1 MGISQKMNLSLMQLI
16 WKQRLII
23 LNPAKTNIRKKEN
36 EKMNENQAQ
45 NQAANQAT
53 NQASQK
59 NQAAAKYAEAK
70 TVVNGQ
76 EVSVQQAQAA
86 AEAFD
91 KQNNQTGIQAHH
103 DNSSEAVQAG
113 QTAQNAA
120 TMNESKLNLKQTNM
134 QSGQSHLSGAGA
146 QVQSEASQQAMAQQ
160 AAAKAKAKKAD

>member
-1 MGISQKMNLSLMQLI
+1 
-16 WKQRLII
+16 
-23 LNPAKTNIRKKEN
+23 
-36 EKMNENQAQ
+36 MNENQAQ
-45 NQAANQAT
+45 NQATNQAT

-86 AEAFD
+86 EEAFN

-120 TMNESKLNLKQTNM
+120 AMNDSNAAVKKVNV
-134 QSGQSHLSGAGA
+134 QSGQQHLEQHLQSGAQSQA
-146 QVQSEASQQAMAQQ
+146 QMNAQEDQQTMQQSID
-160 AAAKAKAKKAD
+160 AKAKARAKKAD

>member
-1 MGISQKMNLSLMQLI
+1 M
-16 WKQRLII
+16 KQ
-23 LNPAKTNIRKKEN
+23 NN
-36 EKMNENQAQ
+36 ETKRSMKKMNENQAQ
-45 NQAANQAT
+45 NQAQQNQAT
-53 NQASQK
+53 NQAANQANQK

-91 KQNNQTGIQAHH
+91 KQNNQTGIQQHH

-113 QTAQNAA
+113 QTAKNAA
-120 TMNESKLNLKQTNM
+120 SMNESKLNLKQVNM
-134 QSGQSHLSGAGA
+134 QSGQSHLSGTGA
-146 QVQSEASQQAMAQQ
+146 QVQSEASQQ

>member
-1 MGISQKMNLSLMQLI
+1 
-16 WKQRLII
+16 
-23 LNPAKTNIRKKEN
+23 
-36 EKMNENQAQ
+36 MNENQAQ
-45 NQAANQAT
+45 NQAQQNQAANQAI

-76 EVSVQQAQAA
+76 EVKVKDVQAA
-86 AEAFD
+86 EETFN

-120 TMNESKLNLKQTNM
+120 TMNESKLNLKQVNM
-134 QSGQSHLSGAGA
+134 QSGQSHFSGAGTQA
-146 QVQSEASQQAMAQQ
+146 QSEASQQAATQQ